1 MKVKEPNLVFHSASQ
16 DQEPLLSIVTLCY
29 NTGRFVVEGMEA
41 IQPQLTDKVEHVIL
55 DDGSSDE
62 SIDLIRNFAE
72 ANDYPLRMYANEKNY
87 GITESKSRILNLA
100 KGEFVAGC
108 ADDLFMPERLHHD
121 IEKIQHLP
129 DSAAGF
135 YSLAMPFFVD
145 DQGKMQHLNPIGRL
159 NDLDKP
165 TFLTSEV
172 LLENLRQGN
181 FIPAMTVCLRKAV
194 YETIPQ
200 DNGYFIEDYPM
211 WAKVAKAGWSLEYSP
226 KLTTLYRREL
236 HSVQNTRWLE
246 VEFDVLRVKLEIL
259 GCQLSDFN
267 LTMKEKWFRV
277 ICNSNGQMRRRL
289 LDVCQQTDN
298 DPGIFLSLAIR
309 NWPSQFLWI
318 LSKFA
323 LKTKLWRSL

>member
-1 MKVKEPNLVFHSASQ
+1 MKEPNRIFNSASE

-62 SIDLIRNFAE
+62 SIELIRNFAE
-72 ANDYPLRMYANEKNY
+72 ANDYPLRLYANEENC
-87 GITESKSRILNLA
+87 GITESKSRIVKLA

-108 ADDLFMPERLHHD
+108 ADDLFMPDRLHHD

-145 DQGKMQHLNPIGRL
+145 DQGKMQHLKPIGRL
-159 NDLDKP
+159 NDLAKP
-165 TFLTSEV
+165 TLLTSEV

-181 FIPAMTVCLRKAV
+181 FIPAMTVCLRKAA
-194 YETIPQ
+194 YEAIPQ
-200 DNGYFIEDYPM
+200 DKSYFIEDYPM
-211 WAKVAKAGWSLEYSP
+211 WAKVAKAGWGLEYSP
-226 KLTTLYRREL
+226 KLTTLYRRGL

-259 GCQLSDFN
+259 GCQLSGFN
-267 LTMKEKWFRV
+267 FTEKEKWFRV
-277 ICNSNGQMRRRL
+277 ICNSNEQMRRRL
-289 LDVCQQTDN
+289 LHVCHQTDN
-298 DPGIFLSLAIR
+298 APGIFLSLAIR
-309 NWPSQFLWI
+309 NWHPQFLWF
-318 LSKFA
+318 LSKLA
-323 LKTKLWRSL
+323 LKTKLWRIL

>member
-1 MKVKEPNLVFHSASQ
+1 MKEPNLIINYASAE
-16 DQEPLLSIVTLCY
+16 QEPLLSIVTLCY

-72 ANDYPLRMYANEKNY
+72 ANDYPLRLYANEKNY

-100 KGEFVAGC
+100 KGDFVADC
-108 ADDLFMPERLHHD
+108 ADDLFMPERVHHD

-159 NDLDKP
+159 TDFDKP
-165 TFLTSEV
+165 TLLTSEV

-181 FIPAMTVCLRKAV
+181 FIPAMTVCLRKEV
-194 YETIPQ
+194 YATFPQ
-200 DNGYFIEDYPM
+200 DNTYFIEDYPM
-211 WAKVAKAGWSLEYSP
+211 WAKVAKAGWALEYSP
-226 KLTTLYRREL
+226 KLTTLYRRGL

-267 LTMKEKWFRV
+267 QTMKEKWFRV

-289 LDVCQQTDN
+289 LDICKQTDN

-309 NWPSQFLWI
+309 NWPSQFLWL
-318 LSKFA
+318 LSKLA
-323 LKTKLWRSL
+323 LKFYFWKYI